1 MSVRYLSLHEVLTLH
16 EFAIQEFGGSSGV
29 ISLERLEIS
38 IETLRQQVFG
48 EELYPDLF
56 SKAAIL
62 FFLLVK
68 NHCFV
73 DGNKR
78 TAVLAMFEF
87 LERNGYT
94 LNVSNDELYEFTIK
108 VASCEV
114 DKTGV
119 ESWVRQYAQSLKEGE
134 GRVTH

>member
-1 MSVRYLSLHEVLTLH
+1 MGVRYLSLHEVLIIH
-16 EFAIQEFGGSSGV
+16 EFAIEEFGGSSG
-29 ISLERLEIS
+29 IMSLERLGGS
-38 IETLRQQVFG
+38 VETPKQQIFG

-78 TAVLAMFEF
+78 TATEN
-87 LERNGYT
+87 E
-94 LNVSNDELYEFTIK
+94 
-108 VASCEV
+108 
-114 DKTGV
+114 
-119 ESWVRQYAQSLKEGE
+119 
-134 GRVTH
+134 